1 MKLNRTERAA
11 IALTVVF
18 LIAAA
23 ATALAGSRNTGVAYA
38 PLNPATAAESSP
50 SSDISAQTA
59 AAEPGVININTAT
72 AAELEALPGIGPAL
86 AERIVEYRAEYGA
99 FQMPEELMNV
109 SGIGEKT
116 YAGLAEQI
124 TVSAAQQEEST

>member
-11 IALTVVF
+11 IALTAVF

-23 ATALAGSRNTGVAYA
+23 ATALADSRNTGVAYT
-38 PLNPATAAESSP
+38 PLTPATAAESSP

-72 AAELEALPGIGPAL
+72 AAELETLPGIGPAL